1 MTKQKSLFIA
11 ISLTSVILI
20 VEIVGGF
27 LSNSLALLSD
37 AGHMLVDFLALMM
50 ALVAVRLATRPA
62 TNKQTFGYYRFE
74 VLAALFN
81 GVLLVLVS
89 VYIAYEAV
97 LRLFSPEPISG
108 SITLVVAIIG
118 LIANLISMAVIRKT
132 GLGSHEGHNHEDDIN
147 LRGAFWHILSDAL
160 TSVGVIIGAIVILFT
175 GWLYIDAIIS
185 LIIVVL
191 IMRGAVKLIIDAGEI
206 LLESAPKNIDLDE
219 VKQEIEKFGK
229 IKCVHDLHIWTIT
242 SGKYA
247 LAGHVQIED
256 IKISETDK
264 LIEDIRKMLEDKFQI
279 EHATIQ
285 FEFNKCYGNE
295 CRICKQ

>member
-160 TSVGVIIGAIVILFT
+160 TSVGVIIAAIVILLT

-191 IMRGAVKLIIDAGEI
+191 IMRGAVKLIIDSGEI

>member
-1 MTKQKSLFIA
+1 MTKQKNLFIA

-160 TSVGVIIGAIVILFT
+160 TSVGVIIAAIVILLT